1 MRKNILLSFLLMF
14 GVAISGANAANARG
28 NARGV
33 NNATASNAAVSAAPV
48 AARAGAR
55 QKVVSTP
62 TAASNAAAA
71 PAAPVAARAGAR
83 QKVVSAPKPGAGQPM
98 AARAGATQKVV
109 QTGQK
114 VNVASS
120 NSVVPQECQDA
131 FYGCMDSF
139 CMLDNISGGRC
150 QCNDKIVSLDAEQEE
165 ILKMDKQTYA
175 MATEGVERIQMGE
188 AEDELM
194 SQVKKVTDGLPKKTT
209 AENIQISKAQ
219 VDDDDDDLIGG
230 VTKSES
236 FANKKGTALYKAS
249 ATMCVKTIPEQCRQY
264 SSMLQLVYSQKIKSD
279 CIAYENSLKQQK
291 NESKQKLQA
300 ANKALRDAAS
310 EEFNSQ
316 NKYATSGECA
326 IAFAKCMQDEAGCGS
341 DYTGCVT
348 LAAKDN
354 VSGIKAKQ
362 TTIKGRLAD
371 ITLAATT
378 MDALLAKKEICQ
390 KVVKQCV
397 VANEK
402 QDVWTMFLRNA
413 APELKSAEEM
423 AESNLRMQCIPT
435 VAECFKTACKSQI
448 DPNDKD
454 GSYDMC
460 LSNPKTYKS
469 LCKVQLEPCLNAT
482 GGTFDNP
489 EKSSLWN
496 GLLAALKSMKV
507 DACTKQ
513 IKTCITERCG
523 EDYSGCV
530 GLDTESIGN
539 LCPVDKLTACMTNY
553 NRETVRDYVAE
564 IAQGLAVQVDNSL
577 LTVCQKAVNDS
588 MMKVCGDTETCDAL
602 MKDEKLGTRS
612 LEYNICSFKG
622 DEAGQQVINGSCK
635 SSLDQISDSEWNEWV
650 WAGSITGMMYWGL
663 IDYDFDKNMFTT
675 ADEYLAA
682 VETQFGKSLTEDEKT
697 RTNKVYN
704 EEIGGVQS
712 AINNA
717 IKTIE
722 ADPTVQYCMTGR
734 EVQGFDASKKI
745 GKKTKKVRNP
755 ETGKMEIEDA
765 SASRFPNLTDQ
776 VKRTIIAYALRGA
789 RDKYDEKYN
798 AVYEQLMKDQVAAA
812 EKTDHQKAVETA
824 KNTCDTWA
832 ANSVLPRS
840 KTPVNVWNWIGMA
853 ILAAACVVAAV
864 FTGGAPLALLA
875 TAIANTAAMATVSA
889 TAIVVGT
896 IATAAVTSGVAG
908 AAAVATAVHAAKKG
922 EANDTIAEPARAQL
936 DQWNYRATITTLF
949 DPATGEC
956 TKETI
961 YRNCDKASYSTGK
974 CKRWGEEKTEVKK
987 LKLL

>member
-460 LSNPKTYKS
+460 LSNPDTYKS

-489 EKSSLWN
+489 KKSSLWT

-513 IKTCITERCG
+513 VRSCLTERCG

-612 LEYNICSFKG
+612 LKYQICQFAPDADGKG
-622 DEAGQQVINGSCK
+622 ASLTGVCR
-635 SSLDQISDSEWNEWV
+635 SSLDQISEAEFKKYG
-650 WAGSITGMMYWGL
+650 WAGGVTGLLYWGL
-663 IDYDFDKNMFTT
+663 IDYDFDKNMFTS

-697 RTNKVYN
+697 QTNKVYN
-704 EEIGGVQS
+704 DEIGGVQS

-745 GKKTKKVRNP
+745 GKKTKKVMNQ
-755 ETGKMEIEDA
+755 ETGKMELEDA

-789 RDKYDEKYN
+789 RDKYDEKYSG
-798 AVYEQLMKDQVAAA
+798 AYEQLMKDQVASA
-812 EKTDHQKAVETA
+812 ERIDHAKAVETA

-840 KTPVNVWNWIGMA
+840 KTPVNVWAWIGIAFA
-853 ILAAACVVAAV
+853 IAAAVVATVFTAGAAGGLVLSLAGPFIGGTVMTASELAIGVVAATASV
-864 FTGGAPLALLA
+864 A
-875 TAIANTAAMATVSA
+875 TTVGSA
-889 TAIVVGT
+889 VVAGKQETNDAIV
-896 IATAAVTSGVAG
+896 
-908 AAAVATAVHAAKKG
+908 
-922 EANDTIAEPARAQL
+922 EPARAQL